1 MTKVIKQKLSNINTG
16 LKDQLE
22 KFDHRRS
29 DKVLNF
35 KYRNCAKIKY
45 MEVK

>member
-1 MTKVIKQKLSNINTG
+1 MTKVIKQKLSSINSG

-35 KYRNCAKIKY
+35 KYRNGAKIKY
-45 MEVK
+45 MENK

>member
-1 MTKVIKQKLSNINTG
+1 MAKVIKQKLSNINTG

-35 KYRNCAKIKY
+35 KYRNGAKIKY
-45 MEVK
+45 MEAK

>member
-1 MTKVIKQKLSNINTG
+1 MTKVIKQKLSNINSG

-35 KYRNCAKIKY
+35 KYRNGAKIKY